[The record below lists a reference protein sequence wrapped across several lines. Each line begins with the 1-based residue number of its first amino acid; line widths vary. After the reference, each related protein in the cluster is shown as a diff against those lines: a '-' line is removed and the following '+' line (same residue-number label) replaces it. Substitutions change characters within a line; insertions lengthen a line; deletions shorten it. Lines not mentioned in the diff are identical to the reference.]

1 MAYRDYNSP
10 ERRCR
15 YVFRSTDS
23 LTFPDSDYGTEPCFL
38 RGGGYNTTHPGNA
51 RTPAQVQETPE
62 PAPVPSSEPELEVT
76 EGTETYRGIQMGN
89 VLHAR
94 RGTFI
99 ITSMSRTAITAAKR
113 MLCSSHFPV
122 MRACTS
128 RAWGEA
134 YIARTLL
141 LRH

>member
-1 MAYRDYNSP
+1 MFSIQQILTLFLTLTMELNLTACGAEGTTQPTP
-10 ERRCR
+10 EM
-15 YVFRSTDS
+15 
-23 LTFPDSDYGTEPCFL
+23 PEP
-38 RGGGYNTTHPGNA
+38 
-51 RTPAQVQETPE
+51 PAQVQETPE
-62 PAPVPSSEPELEVT
+62 PAPAPSPEPELEVT

-122 MRACTS
+122 MRDCTS

>member
-1 MAYRDYNSP
+1 MACRDYNSS

-15 YVFRSTDS
+15 HVFQSTAS
-23 LTFPDSDYGTEPCFL
+23 HTFPDSYYGTEPCFL
-38 RGGGYNTTHPGNA
+38 RSGGYNTAHPGNA

-62 PAPVPSSEPELEVT
+62 PAPVPSSEPELE
-76 EGTETYRGIQMGN
+76 MGN

-99 ITSMSRTAITAAKR
+99 ITSMSRTAITTAKR

-122 MRACTS
+122 MGACTS

>member
-1 MAYRDYNSP
+1 MACRDYNSS

-15 YVFRSTDS
+15 HVFQSTAS
-23 LTFPDSDYGTEPCFL
+23 HTFPDSYYGTEPCFL
-38 RGGGYNTTHPGNA
+38 RSGGYNTAHPGNA

-99 ITSMSRTAITAAKR
+99 ITSMSRTAMMAANPMR
-113 MLCSSHFPV
+113 FSLPCQAT
-122 MRACTS
+122 RACTS
-128 RAWGEA
+128 RAWGKT

-141 LRH
+141 SRH